1 LAERGAGPECS
12 SSKEEAI
19 SSERIVNGQEVN
31 AATEPQT
38 AETQIPTEAHAAEAE
53 PVGQLIVLHDPAKK
67 RASRRKGATEERAMV
82 RYLQAR
88 GFSAE
93 KSSRAGYRG
102 PDLTV
107 PLLGIER
114 VVEVKCR
121 ANGFR
126 ELYAWLAD
134 RDILIVRANR
144 REPLVVLPM
153 WLASE
158 IAAEAERVVCMGD
171 KRPRA
176 HTSTNDRELS
186 DA

>member
-1 LAERGAGPECS
+1 
-12 SSKEEAI
+12 
-19 SSERIVNGQEVN
+19 
-31 AATEPQT
+31 
-38 AETQIPTEAHAAEAE
+38 
-53 PVGQLIVLHDPAKK
+53 VLHDPAKK
-67 RASRRKGATEERAMV
+67 RASRRKGAAEERALV

-88 GFSAE
+88 GFAAE
-93 KSSRAGYRG
+93 KSSRSGYRG

-144 REPLVVLPM
+144 REPLCILPM
-153 WLASE
+153 WLAGE
-158 IAAEAERVVCMGD
+158 IAAVAEGFARMDV
-171 KRPRA
+171 KRLLA

>member
-1 LAERGAGPECS
+1 M
-12 SSKEEAI
+12 
-19 SSERIVNGQEVN
+19 
-31 AATEPQT
+31 TDT
-38 AETQIPTEAHAAEAE
+38 A
-53 PVGQLIVLHDPAKK
+53 AKK
-67 RASRRKGATEERAMV
+67 RASRRKGATEERALV
-82 RYLQAR
+82 RYLQAG
-88 GFSAE
+88 GFAAE

-126 ELYAWLAD
+126 ELYTWLAD

-144 REPLVVLPM
+144 REPLCILPM

-158 IAAEAERVVCMGD
+158 IATEAERCKD
-171 KRPRA
+171 IKSERA
-176 HTSTNDRELS
+176 FASTNDRELS
-186 DA
+186 NA

>member
-1 LAERGAGPECS
+1 M
-12 SSKEEAI
+12 
-19 SSERIVNGQEVN
+19 
-31 AATEPQT
+31 TDT
-38 AETQIPTEAHAAEAE
+38 A
-53 PVGQLIVLHDPAKK
+53 AKK

-88 GFSAE
+88 GFAAE
-93 KSSRAGYRG
+93 KSSRTGYRG

-144 REPLVVLPM
+144 REPLVILPM

-158 IAAEAERVVCMGD
+158 IAAVAEGHDDPQAVRGY
-171 KRPRA
+171 
-176 HTSTNDRELS
+176 L
-186 DA
+186 

>member
-1 LAERGAGPECS
+1 
-12 SSKEEAI
+12 
-19 SSERIVNGQEVN
+19 
-31 AATEPQT
+31 
-38 AETQIPTEAHAAEAE
+38 
-53 PVGQLIVLHDPAKK
+53 
-67 RASRRKGATEERAMV
+67 MV

>member
-1 LAERGAGPECS
+1 M
-12 SSKEEAI
+12 
-19 SSERIVNGQEVN
+19 
-31 AATEPQT
+31 TDT
-38 AETQIPTEAHAAEAE
+38 A
-53 PVGQLIVLHDPAKK
+53 AKK
-67 RASRRKGATEERAMV
+67 RASRRKGATEERALV

-88 GFSAE
+88 GFAAE
-93 KSSRAGYRG
+93 KISRTGYRG

-144 REPLVVLPM
+144 REPLCILPM
-153 WLASE
+153 WLGAE
-158 IAAEAERVVCMGD
+158 IARAAEGH
-171 KRPRA
+171 KPI
-176 HTSTNDRELS
+176 S
-186 DA
+186 

>member
-1 LAERGAGPECS
+1 
-12 SSKEEAI
+12 
-19 SSERIVNGQEVN
+19 
-31 AATEPQT
+31 
-38 AETQIPTEAHAAEAE
+38 
-53 PVGQLIVLHDPAKK
+53 
-67 RASRRKGATEERAMV
+67 MV

-88 GFSAE
+88 GFAAE
-93 KSSRAGYRG
+93 KSSRTGYRG

-144 REPLVVLPM
+144 REPLCILPM

-158 IAAEAERVVCMGD
+158 IAADAERRKDV
-171 KRPRA
+171 KSERA
-176 HTSTNDRELS
+176 FASTNDRELS
-186 DA
+186 NA

>member
-1 LAERGAGPECS
+1 M
-12 SSKEEAI
+12 
-19 SSERIVNGQEVN
+19 
-31 AATEPQT
+31 TDT
-38 AETQIPTEAHAAEAE
+38 A
-53 PVGQLIVLHDPAKK
+53 AKK
-67 RASRRKGATEERAMV
+67 RASRRKGATEERALV

-88 GFSAE
+88 GFAAE

-126 ELYAWLAD
+126 ELYTWLAD

-144 REPLVVLPM
+144 REPLCILPM

-158 IAAEAERVVCMGD
+158 IATEAERCKD
-171 KRPRA
+171 IKSERA
-176 HTSTNDRELS
+176 FASTNDRELS
-186 DA
+186 NA

>member
-1 LAERGAGPECS
+1 MAN
-12 SSKEEAI
+12 K
-19 SSERIVNGQEVN
+19 
-31 AATEPQT
+31 
-38 AETQIPTEAHAAEAE
+38 
-53 PVGQLIVLHDPAKK
+53 
-67 RASRRKGATEERAMV
+67 SRRKGACEERALV

-88 GFSAE
+88 GFAAE
-93 KSSRAGYRG
+93 KTSRTGYRG

-126 ELYAWLAD
+126 ELYTWLAD

-144 REPLVVLPM
+144 REPLCILPM

-158 IAAEAERVVCMGD
+158 IATEAERCKD
-171 KRPRA
+171 IKSERA
-176 HTSTNDRELS
+176 FASTNDRELS
-186 DA
+186 NA

>member
-1 LAERGAGPECS
+1 MRPSATATL
-12 SSKEEAI
+12 
-19 SSERIVNGQEVN
+19 SSERNLTDGKEEHTSTY
-31 AATEPQT
+31 AQT
-38 AETQIPTEAHAAEAE
+38 AKAEAGGE
-53 PVGQLIVLHDPAKK
+53 EAGAEVQVVFDLRQLTVHDPAKK
-67 RASRRKGATEERAMV
+67 RASRRKGAAEERAMV

-88 GFSAE
+88 GFAAE

-126 ELYAWLAD
+126 ELYAWLTD

-144 REPLVVLPM
+144 REPLCILPM

-158 IAAEAERVVCMGD
+158 IAAEAERRKDV
-171 KRPRA
+171 KSERA
-176 HTSTNDRELS
+176 FASTNDRELS
-186 DA
+186 NA